1 MRYEILKDFKGSQT
15 GATTENF
22 TAGSVVEL
30 SDWLAN
36 AVPPGHIRPVAE
48 QAGEQSE
55 LIENK
60 AVLTDGKATGKRRK
74 G

>member
-36 AVPPGHIRPVAE
+36 AVAPGHIRPVAE
-48 QAGEQSE
+48 QGD

-60 AVLTDGKATGKRRK
+60 AVITDGKATGKRRK

>member
-1 MRYEILKDFKGSQT
+1 MRYEIMKDFKGSQD
-15 GATTENF
+15 GSTTEQF
-22 TAGSVVEL
+22 TAGSVVDL

-36 AVPPGHIRPVAE
+36 AVAPGHIRPVAE
-48 QAGEQSE
+48 QGD

-60 AVLTDGKATGKRRK
+60 AVISDGHAPAPKRRK